1 MIFLGENVIINF
13 CLNKS
18 SNKITGEPPVGMV
31 VAEFLFIGLSLSLSG
46 GRRRGVSEEAKW
58 WISGASV
65 SALTPILYHRF
76 QPPKKNGD
84 SKGKNRVV
92 FLRFFLKREKNST
105 EEYEKKH
112 SGMPC
117 CAWLQWKRGLIC
129 SGEETCSRLIS
140 MKDDRFFIL
149 FSSLD
154 KMPLNAVSPVHFSL
168 LFLFGEQVRWFPS
181 LVGKQVSLNEA

>member
-76 QPPKKNGD
+76 QPPQKKW
-84 SKGKNRVV
+84 
-92 FLRFFLKREKNST
+92 RFKREKPCSFPPFFS
-105 EEYEKKH
+105 EKRK
-112 SGMPC
+112 
-117 CAWLQWKRGLIC
+117 KFYRRI
-129 SGEETCSRLIS
+129 
-140 MKDDRFFIL
+140 
-149 FSSLD
+149 
-154 KMPLNAVSPVHFSL
+154 
-168 LFLFGEQVRWFPS
+168 
-181 LVGKQVSLNEA
+181 